1 MSNEIFCQPSL
12 QLYSSALS
20 KGSWILSD
28 IMWPSVMR
36 FTSPSLILHIG
47 SSCKFLVTRLRS
59 VTHTVEPVLQGSRV
73 WWSRS
78 ESRAT
83 EPLLLRSSGASR
95 TVSASAVRVRWLLLG
110 RVPMAHEAENK
121 GTSYHVEKTAHHQF
135 QRLKLEHPVG
145 AASSTGWQS
154 SRFSPRYLCLRMAA
168 SVSFF
173 PLPGP
178 AASSYLF
185 FKVHLKW
192 TSSWTTS
199 SRKPSLLPQLQMNS
213 CSKILYLSYG
223 TCHFRV
229 AL

>member
-12 QLYSSALS
+12 QLYSSASS

-47 SSCKFLVTRLRS
+47 SGCTFLVTRLQS
-59 VTHTVEPVLQGSRV
+59 VTHTVELVLQGSRV

-121 GTSYHVEKTAHHQF
+121 GASYCVENTAHRQF
-135 QRLKLEHPVG
+135 QRLKLEHPMG

-154 SRFSPRYLCLRMAA
+154 SRFSPRYLCLPMAA
-168 SVSFF
+168 IRLL
-173 PLPGP
+173 LPSP
-178 AASSYLF
+178 NASSIFLSFLQGPSQMDFFLDYFFQEAFLAAPATNELLF
-185 FKVHLKW
+185 
-192 TSSWTTS
+192 
-199 SRKPSLLPQLQMNS
+199 
-213 CSKILYLSYG
+213 
-223 TCHFRV
+223 
-229 AL
+229 